1 MSKNI
6 DKSSKGSGKYRSG
19 DEMKSVG
26 VIEDPDV
33 DELKLE
39 DMFIDHKKNDPLKM
53 PNFEFISLVGRSG
66 KGKTRLGMDIARI
79 LPDFFVK
86 DLNQRDSKK
95 MNIIYDKGIVDNST
109 HKLWVL
115 GLEESTE
122 DELYGRSSADHYSN
136 LDIHYSSLIKYSG
149 LKYDYVETYN
159 NFLKYLKKIF
169 VSVQSGHIKGSV
181 LIDSLSPIIQQQNYI
196 LRTKIMKVNPTD
208 KEQGIPMRYWFWR
221 NQQIENIMLV
231 LKHMKCHK
239 ILNYKVVLGHNP
251 KDGPRE
257 ESIQWVEKFCYHLCK
272 TRIDMSSQKTTSV
285 NGINFLGQFDKCR
298 NKPTLYKKTFTNMTA
313 NKMFLEIYK

>member
-181 LIDSLSPIIQQQNYI
+181 LIDSLSQVLSFPAQNNQSPIRCTRPI
-196 LRTKIMKVNPTD
+196 LTEVKTAHASTAHGLNMRNSDYRTVFHYP
-208 KEQGIPMRYWFWR
+208 
-221 NQQIENIMLV
+221 
-231 LKHMKCHK
+231 C
-239 ILNYKVVLGHNP
+239 
-251 KDGPRE
+251 
-257 ESIQWVEKFCYHLCK
+257 
-272 TRIDMSSQKTTSV
+272 
-285 NGINFLGQFDKCR
+285 
-298 NKPTLYKKTFTNMTA
+298 
-313 NKMFLEIYK
+313 